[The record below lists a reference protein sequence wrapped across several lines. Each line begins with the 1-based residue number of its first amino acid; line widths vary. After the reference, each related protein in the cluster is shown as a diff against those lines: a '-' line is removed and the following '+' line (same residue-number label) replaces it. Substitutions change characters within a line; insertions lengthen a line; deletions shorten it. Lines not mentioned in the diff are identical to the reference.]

1 MTQFS
6 KRRFLSITLLSL
18 TCLSFFTINAKKQEP
33 SNSAPKAAANQNIDR
48 ETFEQSMS
56 EQRKTTEQ
64 IGCCVQRLLQTI
76 DAKKINLTKTQ
87 KESVVSE
94 LLLIQDFVKNIL
106 EKLLVQN
113 TPKALSDAIIVN
125 HVLIEHLLYALD
137 TDIAS
142 IDYEKIHEI
151 LYKKSMSKFQEKELL
166 LFAKKNQ
173 ETIENLVTATDN
185 VGLKW
190 YNFTYRGLKKHHAY
204 TIAKGIGIATAS
216 VFVAAYFASH
226 LEDSLPISLVQS
238 DLWKNYI
245 GKRPSVNKTTGNMEL
260 PENVTTDTATR
271 IQRAILTIHKLQES
285 GLITIGALLTIS
297 YKDIIEAMYK
307 DPADWAKN
315 KATQKIHEYDQRL
328 QGTAKVDLDKNGYE
342 KVYFKDMVGCAELE
356 ELALKIANF
365 MKHPERYERAQIE
378 EHRCILLDGPPQ
390 TGKTQF
396 AKALRTLVDEEMG
409 NHGKVHFLDGKEY
422 IDRGCPVEI
431 VFSFAA
437 YHSPCILFFD
447 EIDLVGTHR
456 DKDSKN
462 TSQLLTCIQGID
474 NISKQIFVIGAT
486 NRPEQ
491 LDQALLVDGR
501 FGKRIHVEYPKYEYR
516 KTYLTKHIAKRSI
529 TNLSEDFID
538 CIAQETDGCSYNELR
553 RIITEAIILS
563 LIETR
568 PVNQKD
574 FEKALDSE
582 IRKIQS
588 PIAMPQDEKR
598 IIATYQAGKAVA
610 RHILQTK
617 QNVVKITI
625 NPVQKHV
632 KTVEAV
638 VTIKTDTTSNCE
650 NDHLAANKKAVTL
663 KLGEVFTKSNTN
675 HSSLLSDEEQ
685 KKECLALLAG
695 AAAQELLLKKSYSQ
709 CNKQDRAEAM
719 QIIYAMISG
728 GEKTDEKTKAQAVE
742 LKNQYFAEITKLL
755 EEHKDLV
762 QKIADILMKQNTI
775 DRYQWKELIG

>member
-1 MTQFS
+1 MTHFP

-18 TCLSFFTINAKKQEP
+18 TCLSFFTITAKRPEP
-33 SNSAPKAAANQNIDR
+33 RNTAPKADDLQNMDR

-56 EQRKTTEQ
+56 EQRKATEQ
-64 IGCCVQRLLQTI
+64 IGFCIQQLLQTI
-76 DAKKINLTKTQ
+76 DAKKINFS
-87 KESVVSE
+87 KEEKEYVVSE
-94 LLLIQDFVKNIL
+94 LLSIQGFVKNIL
-106 EKLLVQN
+106 EKLFVQN
-113 TPKALSDAIIVN
+113 TPKALNDAIVIN
-125 HVLIEHLLYALD
+125 QILIDYLLSVLQTDLL
-137 TDIAS
+137 S
-142 IDYEKIHEI
+142 IDSDKIYEQ
-151 LYKKSMSKFQEKELL
+151 LYKGSMTRIPQEKLHTLE
-166 LFAKKNQ
+166 KHNQKN
-173 ETIENLVTATDN
+173 IEKLVIATDN

-190 YNFTYRGLKKHHAY
+190 YNFTYRSLKKHHAY
-204 TIAKGIGIATAS
+204 TIAKGVGIAASS
-216 VFVAAYFASH
+216 VFAAAFFASH
-226 LEDSLPISLVQS
+226 LEDSLPVSLVKS
-238 DLWKNYI
+238 TFWTNYI
-245 GKRPSVNKTTGNMEL
+245 GKRPVNNKKTGNMDL
-260 PENVTTDTATR
+260 PDGVTLETATS

-285 GLITIGALLTIS
+285 GLITISALLTIS
-297 YKDIIEAMYK
+297 YKDIIAAMYK

-328 QGTAKVDLDKNGYE
+328 QGTAKIGLNENGYE

-409 NHGKVHFLDGKEY
+409 NQGQVHFIDGKDY
-422 IDRGCPVEI
+422 VDKGCPIEVI
-431 VFSFAA
+431 FSIAA
-437 YHSPCILFFD
+437 YYSPCILFFD

-474 NISKQIFVIGAT
+474 NIAKQIFVIGAT

-501 FGKRIHVEYPKYEYR
+501 FGKQIHVEYPKYEYR
-516 KTYLTKHIAKRSI
+516 KTYLTQQLAKRSVMS
-529 TNLSEDFID
+529 LSEEFID
-538 CIAQETDGCSYNELR
+538 CIAQETDGCSYNNLK

-563 LIETR
+563 SIETR
-568 PVNQKD
+568 PVCQQD

-588 PIAMPQDEKR
+588 PIIMPLDEKR

-610 RHILQTK
+610 RHILETK

-625 NPVQKHV
+625 NPVQKNV

-650 NDHLAANKKAVTL
+650 NDNLAANKKATVL

-685 KKECLALLAG
+685 KKECLSLLAG
-695 AAAQELLLKKSYSQ
+695 SAAQELLLNKSYSQ

-719 QIIYAMISG
+719 QIIYSLISN
-728 GEKTDEKTKAQAVE
+728 GEKTNEKTQARAIE
-742 LKNQYFAEITKLL
+742 LKNQYIAEITKLL
-755 EEHKDLV
+755 EEHKDLIT
-762 QKIADILMKQNTI
+762 KIADILIKQNTI
-775 DRYQWKELIG
+775 DRYQWKELIS